1 MGEYIIS
8 VITPFHNVD
17 YEMFNSCIDS
27 MLKQTLGFENIEW
40 IIALHN
46 CDQDHIDY
54 AKKKLSNFKNVIL
67 KEVNNESRTPSSP
80 RNVGLD
86 LATSEYVAFL
96 DGDDKFREDALEK
109 IIYYFKKSNSQILVF
124 RREFE
129 LEHPDMLALSETV
142 TWDTTREMI
151 IVDMNDSVDNR
162 NYNSFPFFV
171 TNRAFKRDFLNEN
184 HIRFDEDIDNAE
196 DCYFNLQTIHLA
208 DKMCFLPQ
216 LIGYTYFINSKSIL
230 SSDKSDEDILHMLRN
245 STRIIDDAL
254 DYGLYVNN
262 IILAL
267 GFVMSRYLSVPSVKK
282 ETRIIVKETFEPYLK
297 MTTPIPAGRFMEPF
311 RTMMNILPFEILLD
325 TKRFENQSTIQNDYD
340 VLAGILKEN
349 ENTHFGSRY
358 HFEDILSIRGFQS
371 QVPIESLE
379 SYQPMVDAEKSIGDI
394 NIYASKKPSWY
405 TKLINGMYMPV
416 SEKQAISYAD
426 AFQNVLKGNNI
437 LVFSETDTP
446 IVRFNNGVL
455 GSTISGITLDG
466 YYRKYR
472 YTLSELTRKFVIP
485 REIYYQMDDKADTSP
500 EFDLARRYLFILMS
514 VANKHVDQI
523 IVFGATDFRKFED
536 SIYEFMPDLIEDIE
550 AGKLHK
556 DYGFNDAVK
565 QYLALHLKRN
575 QKRANELR
583 EIYSQKERISLRDI
597 WKKLSDITLIDVQP
611 TSNSIDEYSGIKIDK
626 SMVICEEG
634 MIGSRAE
641 ENGEYVLNRDNKFYE
656 FINYQGDE
664 SHIILPDDLE
674 PGQVVRPVVTSD
686 AGLYRVPLRFKIQIS
701 GVEEGN
707 IIFKDCV

>member
-267 GFVMSRYLSVPSVKK
+267 GFVISRYLSVPSVKK
-282 ETRIIVKETFEPYLK
+282 ETRTIVKETFEPYLK

-311 RTMMNILPFEILLD
+311 RTMMNILPFEILLN

-500 EFDLARRYLFILMS
+500 EFDLARRYLFTLMS

-641 ENGEYVLNRDNKFYE
+641 ENGEYVLNRENKFYE

-686 AGLYRVPLRFKIQIS
+686 AGLYRVPLRFKIKIS

>member
-96 DGDDKFREDALEK
+96 DGDDKFRDDALEK

-282 ETRIIVKETFEPYLK
+282 ETRTIVKETFEPYLK

-311 RTMMNILPFEILLD
+311 RTMMNILPFEILLN

-379 SYQPMVDAEKSIGDI
+379 SYQPMVDTEKSIGDI

-500 EFDLARRYLFILMS
+500 EFDLARRYLFTLMS

-686 AGLYRVPLRFKIQIS
+686 AGLYRVPLRFKIKIS

>member
-96 DGDDKFREDALEK
+96 DGDDKFRDDALEK

-282 ETRIIVKETFEPYLK
+282 ETRTIVKETFEPYLK

-500 EFDLARRYLFILMS
+500 EFDLARRYLFTLMS

-686 AGLYRVPLRFKIQIS
+686 AGLYRVPLRFKIKIS

>member
-282 ETRIIVKETFEPYLK
+282 ETRTIVKETFEPYLK

-686 AGLYRVPLRFKIQIS
+686 AGLYRVPLRFKIKIS

>member
-282 ETRIIVKETFEPYLK
+282 ETRTIVKETFEPYLK

-311 RTMMNILPFEILLD
+311 RTMMNILPFEILLN

-500 EFDLARRYLFILMS
+500 EFDLARRYLFTLMS

-583 EIYSQKERISLRDI
+583 EIYSQKERISLSDI

-641 ENGEYVLNRDNKFYE
+641 ENGEYVLNRENKFYE

-686 AGLYRVPLRFKIQIS
+686 AGLYRVPLRFKIKIS

>member
-500 EFDLARRYLFILMS
+500 EFDLARRYLFTLMS

-686 AGLYRVPLRFKIQIS
+686 AGLYRVPLRFKIKIS

>member
-1 MGEYIIS
+1 MGKYIIS

-17 YEMFNSCIDS
+17 FTMFNCCIHS
-27 MLKQTLGFENIEW
+27 MLKQTIGFENIEW

-46 CDQDHIDY
+46 CDKEHVDY
-54 AKKKLSNFKNVIL
+54 AKKKLSKYENVIL
-67 KEVNNESRTPSSP
+67 KEVNNDSRTPSSP

-151 IVDMNDSVDNR
+151 IVDMKDSVDNR

-208 DKMCFLPQ
+208 DSMCFLPQ
-216 LIGYTYFINSKSIL
+216 LIGYTYYINSKSIL
-230 SSDKSDEDILHMLRN
+230 STDKSDEDILHMLRN
-245 STRIIDDAL
+245 SQRIIEDAL

-267 GFVMSRYLSVPSVKK
+267 GFVMSRYLAEPSVKM

-297 MTTPIPAGRFMEPF
+297 MTTPIPAGRFMDPF
-311 RTMMNILPFEILLD
+311 RSMMNILPFEILLN
-325 TKRFENQSTIQNDYD
+325 TKRFENQSSIQNGFD

-379 SYQPMVDAEKSIGDI
+379 TYQPMVDAEKSIGDI

-437 LVFSETDTP
+437 LVFSEADNP

-485 REIYYQMDDKADTSP
+485 REIYYQIDENADDNP
-500 EFDLARRYLFILMS
+500 EFEMARKYLFILMS
-514 VANKHVDQI
+514 VKNKDVDQI
-523 IVFGATDFRKFED
+523 VLFGATDFKNFQNDIYKFLPE
-536 SIYEFMPDLIEDIE
+536 LIEDIE
-550 AGKLHK
+550 TGKLHK

-575 QKRANELR
+575 PKRANELR
-583 EIYSQKERISLRDI
+583 EIYNTKKNVTLTDI
-597 WKKLSDITLIDVQP
+597 WKKLTDITLIDDQP
-611 TSNSIDEYSGIKIDK
+611 TSNAVDECSGIKINK
-626 SMVICEEG
+626 AMVISEEG
-634 MIGSRAE
+634 IIGTASE
-641 ENGEYVLNRDNKFYE
+641 ENGSYVLNRDNKFYE
-656 FINYQGDE
+656 FIHYKDDDSQ
-664 SHIILPDDLE
+664 IILSDELK
-674 PGQVVRPVVTSD
+674 PGDVVRPVITSD
-686 AGLYRVPLRFKIQIS
+686 AGLYRVPLRFKIKIS
-701 GVEEGN
+701 DIDDGN

>member
-282 ETRIIVKETFEPYLK
+282 ETRTIVKETFEPYLK

-500 EFDLARRYLFILMS
+500 EFDLARRYLFTLMS

-575 QKRANELR
+575 LKRANELR

-686 AGLYRVPLRFKIQIS
+686 AGLYRVPLRFKIKIS

>member
-282 ETRIIVKETFEPYLK
+282 ETRTIVKETFEPYLK

-311 RTMMNILPFEILLD
+311 RTMMNILPFEILLN

-500 EFDLARRYLFILMS
+500 EFDLARRYLFTLMS

-641 ENGEYVLNRDNKFYE
+641 ENGEYVLNRENKFYE

-686 AGLYRVPLRFKIQIS
+686 AGLYRVPLRFKIKIS

>member
-282 ETRIIVKETFEPYLK
+282 ETRTIVKETFEPYLK

-641 ENGEYVLNRDNKFYE
+641 ENGEYVLNRENKFYE

-686 AGLYRVPLRFKIQIS
+686 AGLYRVPLRFKIKIS

>member
-282 ETRIIVKETFEPYLK
+282 ETRTIVKETFEPYLK

>member
-282 ETRIIVKETFEPYLK
+282 ETRTIVKETFEPYLK

-500 EFDLARRYLFILMS
+500 EFDLARRYLFTLMS

-686 AGLYRVPLRFKIQIS
+686 AGLYRVPLRFKIKIS

>member
-245 STRIIDDAL
+245 ATRIIDDAL

-282 ETRIIVKETFEPYLK
+282 ETRTIVKETFEPYLK

-379 SYQPMVDAEKSIGDI
+379 SYQPMIDAEKSIGDI
-394 NIYASKKPSWY
+394 NIYSSRKPSWY

-426 AFQNVLKGNNI
+426 AFQNVLKGSNI
-437 LVFSETDTP
+437 LIFSETDTP

-485 REIYYQMDDKADTSP
+485 REIYYQMDEKADTSP
-500 EFDLARRYLFILMS
+500 EFDLARRYLFTLMS
-514 VANKHVDQI
+514 VANKHVDQVI
-523 IVFGATDFRKFED
+523 LFGATDFRKFED
-536 SIYEFMPDLIEDIE
+536 SLYDFMPDLIEDIE

-583 EIYSQKERISLRDI
+583 EIYSQNERITLRDI

-641 ENGEYVLNRDNKFYE
+641 ENGQYVLNRDNKFYE

-664 SHIILPDDLE
+664 SHIILPDDLK
-674 PGQVVRPVVTSD
+674 PGLVVRPVVTSD
-686 AGLYRVPLRFKIQIS
+686 AGLYRVPLRFKIKIS

>member
-67 KEVNNESRTPSSP
+67 KEVNNESKTPSSP

-282 ETRIIVKETFEPYLK
+282 ETRTIVKETFEPYLK

-500 EFDLARRYLFILMS
+500 EFDLARRYLFTLMS

-641 ENGEYVLNRDNKFYE
+641 ENGEYVLNRENKFYE

-686 AGLYRVPLRFKIQIS
+686 AGLYRVPLRFKIKIS

>member
-96 DGDDKFREDALEK
+96 DGDDKFRDDALEK

-282 ETRIIVKETFEPYLK
+282 ETRTIVKETFEPYLK

-311 RTMMNILPFEILLD
+311 RTMMNILPFEILLN

-686 AGLYRVPLRFKIQIS
+686 AGLYRVPLRFKIKIS

>member
-282 ETRIIVKETFEPYLK
+282 ETRTIVKETFEPYLK

-311 RTMMNILPFEILLD
+311 RTMMNILPFEILLN

-641 ENGEYVLNRDNKFYE
+641 ENGQYVLNRDNKFYE

-664 SHIILPDDLE
+664 SHIILPDDLK
-674 PGQVVRPVVTSD
+674 PGLVVRPVVTSD
-686 AGLYRVPLRFKIQIS
+686 AGLYRVPLRFKIKIS

>member
-282 ETRIIVKETFEPYLK
+282 ETRTIVKETFEPYLK

-311 RTMMNILPFEILLD
+311 RTMMNILPFEILLN

-500 EFDLARRYLFILMS
+500 EFDLARRYLFTLMS

-686 AGLYRVPLRFKIQIS
+686 AGLYRVPLRFKIKIS